1 MLYFKSDYTGGAH
14 PKILEALERT
24 NLVSQPGYG
33 EDCFSAAAAIFL
45 TFLPSSASSCF
56 TRAFFDRCLS
66 DSKLAPTSA
75 VLGRDARS
83 SAAFLTSSIRS
94 PPARVFVQ
102 MPCAPP
108 PVVITAIMA
117 STYSDNC

>member
-1 MLYFKSDYTGGAH
+1 MLYFKSDYTEGAH

-75 VLGRDARS
+75 V
-83 SAAFLTSSIRS
+83 
-94 PPARVFVQ
+94 Q

>member
-1 MLYFKSDYTGGAH
+1 MLYFKSDYTEGAH

-75 VLGRDARS
+75 V
-83 SAAFLTSSIRS
+83 
-94 PPARVFVQ
+94 PPARVFLQ

>member
-1 MLYFKSDYTGGAH
+1 MLYFKSDYTEGAH

-56 TRAFFDRCLS
+56 TRAFFDRRLLS
-66 DSKLAPTSA
+66 LLLP
-75 VLGRDARS
+75 
-83 SAAFLTSSIRS
+83 
-94 PPARVFVQ
+94 
-102 MPCAPP
+102 
-108 PVVITAIMA
+108 
-117 STYSDNC
+117 